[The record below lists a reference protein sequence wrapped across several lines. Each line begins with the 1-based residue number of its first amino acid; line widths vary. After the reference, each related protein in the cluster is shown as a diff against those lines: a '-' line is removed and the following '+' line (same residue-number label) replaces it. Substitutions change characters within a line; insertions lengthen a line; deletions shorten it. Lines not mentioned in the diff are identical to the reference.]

1 MRLRGLQAFDAEVAE
16 GDGVVVACEADVAG
30 FAVDAC
36 GFGFDAGVV
45 EGVEVGVEDFGAVEG
60 DFDLIATDFDLLGV
74 PLAGGA
80 EEAAFGAEDVVE
92 GAVDLVGGEGFAGFG
107 FVAVGVDDL
116 EFDAVFGAVAAEGGA
131 EGDAVVAC
139 GGEFEF
145 EAEGHVAILFL
156 GEEIAAFALFADD
169 VAIDDFVVFDG
180 ALPVGEVFAVV
191 DAGEAFLTGGEGL
204 IGFIG
209 ADFADEDVAPADFA
223 AVGLELDGAFGV
235 NGVRDP
241 SGRWGLGF
249 GGVGVFLAVGEV
261 AGFFVGEEVFEDG
274 VFHDDFAIE
283 GDGDAFTDHFDVEG
297 VPLADGFVDELEGVF
312 AFGVFVVPEAAGAER
327 FAEGDSFLVL
337 FGEVPDL
344 NLGDAAEVDAAVA
357 EREHFVVD
365 PEFEVAVVFVG
376 GEVEAF
382 AVVDEFVIFDF
393 PVGVEMVAF
402 VVAFG
407 VEETAFD
414 GFLFVGGF
422 VLGGHVPEVGGVL
435 GAPAVPTG
443 EVFAVEER
451 SEAWRGFG
459 GEERRGAGQEGGG
472 EERGELGIHGGEV
485 GSRRKRGRSFENGCP
500 VAQCGI

>member
-1 MRLRGLQAFDAEVAE
+1 MAG
-16 GDGVVVACEADVAG
+16 EADVAG

-45 EGVEVGVEDFGAVEG
+45 ECVEVGVENFGAVEG
-60 DFDLIATDFDLLGV
+60 DFDLIATDFDFLGV
-74 PLAGGA
+74 PFAGGA
-80 EEAAFGAEDVVE
+80 EEAAFGAEDMVE

-107 FVAVGVDDL
+107 FVAVGVDEL
-116 EFDAVFGAVAAEGGA
+116 EFEAVFGGVAAEGGA
-131 EGDAVVAC
+131 EGDAIVAC

-145 EAEGHVAILFL
+145 EAEGHVAVLFL
-156 GEEIAAFALFADD
+156 SEEVAAFALFADD
-169 VAIDDFVVFDG
+169 VAIDDFVVIDG

-235 NGVRDP
+235 DGVGDP
-241 SGRWGLGF
+241 SGRWGFGF
-249 GGVGVFLAVGEV
+249 GGFGVFFAVGEV

-274 VFHDDFAIE
+274 VFHDDFTVE

-312 AFGVFVVPEAAGAER
+312 AFGVFVVPEAAGAEG
-327 FAEGDSFLVL
+327 FAEGDGFLVF

-357 EREHFVVD
+357 ERKHFVVD

-382 AVVDEFVIFDF
+382 AVVDEFAIFDF
-393 PVGVEMVAF
+393 PVAVEMVAF
-402 VVAFG
+402 VIAFG
-407 VEETAFD
+407 VEEAAFD
-414 GFLFVGGF
+414 GLLFVGGF
-422 VLGGHVPEVGGVL
+422 VFGGHVPEVRGVL
-435 GAPAVPTG
+435 GAPAVPAG

-459 GEERRGAGQEGGG
+459 GEDRRVAGQEGGG

-485 GSRRKRGRSFENGCP
+485 GSRRKRGRSFENG
-500 VAQCGI
+500 

>member
-30 FAVDAC
+30 FAVDA
-36 GFGFDAGVV
+36 GRFGFDAGVV

-191 DAGEAFLTGGEGL
+191 DAGEAFFTGGEGL

-235 NGVRDP
+235 DGVGDP
-241 SGRWGLGF
+241 TGRWGFGF
-249 GGVGVFLAVGEV
+249 GGFGIFFAVGEV

-274 VFHDDFAIE
+274 VFHDDFAVE

-312 AFGVFVVPEAAGAER
+312 AFGVFVVPEAAGAEGL
-327 FAEGDSFLVL
+327 AEGDGFFVF

-407 VEETAFD
+407 VEEAAFD

-422 VLGGHVPEVGGVL
+422 VFGGHVPEVGGVL

-451 SEAWRGFG
+451 SEAGRGFG

-485 GSRRKRGRSFENGCP
+485 GSRRKRGRSFENG
-500 VAQCGI
+500 